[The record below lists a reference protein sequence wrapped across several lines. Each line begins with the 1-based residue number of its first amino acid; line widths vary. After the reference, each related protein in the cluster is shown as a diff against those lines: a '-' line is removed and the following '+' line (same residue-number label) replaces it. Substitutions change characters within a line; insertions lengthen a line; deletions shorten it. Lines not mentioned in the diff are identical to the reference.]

1 MATTVERPATDTA
14 TTAKSGSVGRQQIQ
28 VIRSP
33 LEIRKA
39 KPADD
44 KLGFGTVFADHFFL
58 QEYDEGQGWHDP
70 RIEPYRALSL
80 DPAAAVLHYAQAVF
94 DGLKAFR
101 GQDGNVR
108 LFRPQKHAE
117 RLVNSAKRMCI
128 PPLEPQAVLDSWLAL
143 VDVERDWVPGSVGT
157 ALYIR
162 PTIIASEAFLG
173 VRPAKQYLY
182 YVILS
187 PVGAYYAEGMNP
199 VKILVADQYVR
210 AVEGG
215 VGAAKTAGN
224 YAASLL
230 AAEEAHH
237 AGFTQVLWLDGVHR
251 KHIDEVG
258 TMNIMLRIG
267 DEVVTPPLS
276 GSILPGVTRDSALT
290 ILRDWGLK
298 VSERVISIDEVV
310 EAAHRGELREV
321 WGTGT
326 AAVISPVGELGY
338 KGERLVINNGQI
350 GELTQRLYDAIT
362 GIQYGSKPDTYGWLV
377 EV

>member
-1 MATTVERPATDTA
+1 MATTTERVTSAPPPPRAPAQERRRIPVTRTA
-14 TTAKSGSVGRQQIQ
+14 A
-28 VIRSP
+28 P
-33 LEIRKA
+33 
-39 KPADD
+39 KPKVADS
-44 KLGFGTVFADHFFL
+44 KLGFGVVFTDHMFL
-58 QEYDEGQGWHDP
+58 QNYVEGHGWHDA
-70 RIEPYRALSL
+70 RIAPYGALTL

-101 GQDGNVR
+101 GQDGKVR

-117 RLVNSAKRMCI
+117 RMVNSAQRLCI
-128 PPLEPQAVLDSWLAL
+128 PPPDPQEVLESWLAL
-143 VDVERDWVPGSVGT
+143 VDVERDWVPHSVGT

-162 PTIIASEAFLG
+162 PTIIATEPFLG

-187 PVGAYYAEGMNP
+187 PVGAYYAEGLNP
-199 VKILVADQYVR
+199 VRILVADKYVR

-237 AGFTQVLWLDGVHR
+237 AGYTQVLWLDGVHR

-258 TMNIMLRIG
+258 TMNIMLRLG

-276 GSILPGVTRDSALT
+276 GTILPGVTRDSALT
-290 ILRDWGLK
+290 LMRDWGLK
-298 VSERVISIDEVV
+298 VSERPISIDEVM
-310 EAAHRGELREV
+310 EAADAGTLHEG

-326 AAVISPVGELGY
+326 AAVISPVGELAY
-338 KGERLVINNGQI
+338 KGRQVVINNGQI
-350 GELTQRLYDAIT
+350 GELTQRLYDAIV
-362 GIQYGSKPDTYGWLV
+362 GIQYGTAPDPHGWMV

>member
-1 MATTVERPATDTA
+1 MATTAERISSPTPAA
-14 TTAKSGSVGRQQIQ
+14 PAESRRHQIP
-28 VIRSP
+28 VIRAP
-33 LEIRKA
+33 LEIRKH
-39 KPADD
+39 KPEDSQ
-44 KLGFGTVFADHFFL
+44 LGFGTVFTDHMFF
-58 QEYDEGQGWHDP
+58 QEYDAGQGCHDA
-70 RIEPYRALSL
+70 RIEPYRVLSL

-101 GQDGNVR
+101 SQDGQVR

-117 RLVNSAKRMCI
+117 RVVNSCLRLCI
-128 PPLEPQAVLDSWLAL
+128 PPPDAQAVLDSWLAL
-143 VDVERDWVPGSVGT
+143 VDLERDWVPRSVGT

-162 PTIIASEAFLG
+162 PTIIATEPFLG

-199 VKILVADQYVR
+199 VKILVSDRYVR

-237 AGFTQVLWLDGVHR
+237 AGYTQVLWLDGVHR
-251 KHIDEVG
+251 RHIDEVG

-276 GSILPGVTRDSALT
+276 GTILPGVTRDSALT

-298 VSERVISIDEVV
+298 VSERPVSIDEVV
-310 EAAHRGELREV
+310 AAADDSTLREV

-326 AAVISPVGELGY
+326 AAVISPVGQLGY
-338 KGERLVINNGQI
+338 KDRQIVINGGQI

-362 GIQYGSKPDTYGWLV
+362 GIQYGTAPDKYGWMV

>member
-1 MATTVERPATDTA
+1 MVTTSAAPATAATSTA
-14 TTAKSGSVGRQQIQ
+14 ASTDGGTIAIHRTSQ
-28 VIRSP
+28 P
-33 LEIRKA
+33 
-39 KPADD
+39 KPKPDES
-44 KLGFGTVFADHFFL
+44 KLGFGTVFTDHMFL
-58 QEYDEGQGWHDP
+58 WEYDEGRGWHDA
-70 RIEPYRALSL
+70 RIEPYHALTL

-101 GQDGNVR
+101 GQDGKVR

-117 RLVNSAKRMCI
+117 RLVNSSVRLCI
-128 PPLEPQAVLDSWLAL
+128 PPLDPQAVLDSFKTL
-143 VDVERDWVPGSVGT
+143 VGLERDWVPHAVGT
-157 ALYIR
+157 SLYIR
-162 PTIIASEAFLG
+162 PTIVATEPFLG
-173 VRPAKQYLY
+173 VRPAKSYLY
-182 YVILS
+182 YIILS

-224 YAASLL
+224 YAASLY

-237 AGFTQVLWLDGVHR
+237 QGYTQVLWLDGVHR

-267 DEVVTPPLS
+267 DEVLTPPLS
-276 GSILPGVTRDSALT
+276 GTILPGVTRDSTLT
-290 ILRDWGLK
+290 ILRQWGLK
-298 VSERVISIDEVV
+298 VTERPIAIDEVI
-310 EAAHRGELREV
+310 EAAHNGTLREV

-326 AAVISPVGELGY
+326 AAVISPVGELSY
-338 KGERLVINNGQI
+338 KGQRIVINEGRI
-350 GELTQRLYDAIT
+350 GEWTQRLYDAIVS
-362 GIQYGSKPDTYGWLV
+362 IQYGLAPDTNHWTV